1 MTADDNVPMVDHRN
15 AGPPIDID
23 DVPTELVSVC
33 ADCAKHAELQA
44 LVTSDL
50 TAGACGACGST
61 IKQVFNPQRFREAR
75 DLIRALIRL
84 HIDEEFYNPHWGGSN
99 VDTVLLG
106 EENPILNH
114 GGPDMLNDE
123 LIHRIVWDDDDG
135 PNGPGISLHAGHDD
149 HYGRGLL
156 FAIRNTADSQLETI
170 IRRLE
175 TQNFHSLEGA
185 MGDLIDALSGEIEA
199 VVDTDRLWF
208 RSRIGVAEEAVH
220 IGDHQVHRIAV
231 PHKGAALGAL
241 PPPEANANRM
251 NRQGVSVLYI
261 ASEIDT
267 ALAEIRP
274 HPAQLLSI
282 GGFRPSHPLRVA
294 NFDVPIAGFAA
305 NDERLS
311 TFATIYHIDTLLSTP
326 IVPEER
332 HRYAVTQLLTDILI
346 RRGFEGVTYRS
357 SVGNGR
363 NLCAFNPADFVY
375 DDSTAAVRQ
384 VTKLAYDFADIAMTI
399 DQTRRSYGPA
409 DE

>member
-1 MTADDNVPMVDHRN
+1 MTADYNAPTVDRGDS
-15 AGPPIDID
+15 APIDIY
-23 DVPTELVSVC
+23 DVPPELVSIC
-33 ADCAKHAELQA
+33 AECAKHPELNA
-44 LVTSDL
+44 LVTGDL

-61 IKQVFNPQRFREAR
+61 TKQVFNPKRFREAR

-84 HIDEEFYNPHWGGSN
+84 HIDEEFYNPHWGGSD

-114 GGPDMLNDE
+114 GGPDTLNDE

-135 PNGPGISLHAGHDD
+135 TEGPGISLHAGHDD

-156 FAIRNTADSQLETI
+156 FAIRNTADAQLDEI
-170 IRRLE
+170 IRRLKTE
-175 TQNFHSLEGA
+175 NFHALEGA
-185 MGDLIDALSGEIEA
+185 MGDLIDAVSGEIED
-199 VVDTDRLWF
+199 VVEPDRSWF

-220 IGDHQVHRIAV
+220 IGDHRVHRIAV
-231 PHKGAALGAL
+231 PYKGEALGAL
-241 PPPEANANRM
+241 APAKANANRM
-251 NRQGVSVLYI
+251 NRQGVSVLYV

-282 GGFRPSHPLRVA
+282 GGFKPSHELRVA

-305 NDERLS
+305 NDDRLA
-311 TFATIYHIDTLLSTP
+311 TFAAIYHIDTLLSTP

-357 SVGNGR
+357 SVGQGK

-384 VTKLAYDFADIAMTI
+384 VTKLTYEFADIAVAI
-399 DQTRRSYGPA
+399 EETRRSYVA
-409 DE
+409 TED

>member
-1 MTADDNVPMVDHRN
+1 M
-15 AGPPIDID
+15 
-23 DVPTELVSVC
+23 
-33 ADCAKHAELQA
+33 
-44 LVTSDL
+44 
-50 TAGACGACGST
+50 
-61 IKQVFNPQRFREAR
+61 FNPQRFRKAR
-75 DLIRALIRL
+75 DVIRALIRL

-135 PNGPGISLHAGHDD
+135 PDGPGISLHAGHDD

-156 FAIRNTADSQLETI
+156 FAIRNTAEAQLDTI

-185 MGDLIDALSGEIEA
+185 MGDVIDALSA
-199 VVDTDRLWF
+199 
-208 RSRIGVAEEAVH
+208 RSKPSLTQTACGSARRSALQRRRSMSAITRSTVSPF
-220 IGDHQVHRIAV
+220 

-251 NRQGVSVLYI
+251 NRQGVSVLYV

-282 GGFRPSHPLRVA
+282 GGFRPSRPLRVA

-311 TFATIYHIDTLLSTP
+311 TFATISHIDTLLSTP

-346 RRGFEGVTYRS
+346 RHGFEGVTYRS
-357 SVGNGR
+357 SVGNGK

-384 VTKLAYDFADIAMTI
+384 VTQLAYEFADITMTL
-399 DQTRRSYGPA
+399 DQTRRSYRPA
-409 DE
+409 DD

>member
-1 MTADDNVPMVDHRN
+1 MTSDENTPTGDGLSGGV
-15 AGPPIDID
+15 PIDID
-23 DVPTELVSVC
+23 DVPIELVSVC
-33 ADCAKHAELQA
+33 ADCAKHPELQE
-44 LVTSDL
+44 LVTTDL

-61 IKQVFNPQRFREAR
+61 TKQVFNPQRFREAR

-106 EENPILNH
+106 EENPILHH
-114 GGPDMLNDE
+114 GGPNMLNDE

-135 PNGPGISLHAGHDD
+135 ADGPGISLHAGHDD

-156 FAIRNTADSQLETI
+156 FAIRNTAYPHLEMI

-175 TQNFHSLEGA
+175 TENFHALEGA
-185 MGDLIDALSGEIEA
+185 MGDLIDALSSEIEA
-199 VVDTDRLWF
+199 LVDTDRAWF
-208 RSRIGVAEEAVH
+208 RSRIGVADESVH
-220 IGDHQVHRIAV
+220 VGDHRVHRIAV
-231 PHKGAALGAL
+231 PYKGDDLGAL
-241 PPPEANANRM
+241 PPPKANANRM
-251 NRQGVSVLYI
+251 NRQGVSVLYV

-282 GGFRPSHPLRVA
+282 GGFRPSKQLRVA
-294 NFDVPIAGFAA
+294 NFDVPIGRFAA
-305 NDERLS
+305 NDDRLA

-346 RRGFEGVTYRS
+346 RRGFDGVTYRS
-357 SVGNGR
+357 SVGEGK

-384 VTKLAYDFADIAMTI
+384 VTKLAYEFADIAMAI
-399 DQTRRSYGPA
+399 EETRRSYFA
-409 DE
+409 AED